1 MDNLKIY
8 IIHYKGYKD
17 RKIHIDRMLKNIKI
31 PYEFI
36 ENMTKKNLLMN

>member
-17 RKIHIDRMLKNIKI
+17 RNSYWSYAKKYKNH
-31 PYEFI
+31 EFI
-36 ENMTKKNLLMN
+36 EKYDKEESLMN

>member
-17 RKIHIDRMLKNIKI
+17 RKIHIDRMLKNIKKLI
-31 PYEFI
+31 TSDGYTITPFTE
-36 ENMTKKNLLMN
+36 